1 MTNSDKWLTRLP
13 HTFMQMS
20 NLKTLDPK
28 KKNNV
33 HGSGLSI
40 FFFSRLENSFNIT
53 PFEEKER
60 NNEIYQLVLLFIMIV
75 FNFWN
80 SDENINN
87 ILGVT
92 NSNVLEHNKTK

>member
-1 MTNSDKWLTRLP
+1 
-13 HTFMQMS
+13 
-20 NLKTLDPK
+20 
-28 KKNNV
+28 
-33 HGSGLSI
+33 
-40 FFFSRLENSFNIT
+40 
-53 PFEEKER
+53 
-60 NNEIYQLVLLFIMIV
+60 MIV